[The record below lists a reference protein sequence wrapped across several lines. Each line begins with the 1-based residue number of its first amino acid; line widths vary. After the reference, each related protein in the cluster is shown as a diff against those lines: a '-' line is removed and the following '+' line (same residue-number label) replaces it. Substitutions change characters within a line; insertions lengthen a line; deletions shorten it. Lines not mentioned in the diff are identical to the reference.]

1 MSNLIFNLR
10 VFYWHFQI
18 MRDRPF
24 VRISANSYWKNG
36 KWKEKWV
43 ELH

>member
-10 VFYWHFQI
+10 IKTWHFQI

-24 VRISANSYWKNG
+24 IRIYRNMYYYKNPNFP
-36 KWKEKWV
+36 WM
-43 ELH
+43 ELY